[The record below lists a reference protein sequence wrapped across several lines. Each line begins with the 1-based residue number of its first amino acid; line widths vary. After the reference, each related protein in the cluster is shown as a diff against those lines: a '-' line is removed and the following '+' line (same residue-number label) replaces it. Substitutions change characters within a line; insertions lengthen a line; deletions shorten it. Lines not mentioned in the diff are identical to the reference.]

1 MHAGHDG
8 RWEVPVNTDFDVLQ
22 DMRFA
27 DEAPAHPPPALDLSR
42 DGAAVWV
49 KDLTRTFESGK
60 KKEGKRTIVAVD
72 GIDVAIGRGELFG
85 ILGPNGAGKT
95 TTLKILTTLL
105 FPTTGEVRV
114 AGFDAVAKPR
124 EVRRRISLVSGGDNA
139 GYGILTVR
147 ESLWMFSQFYGVPNR
162 ESRERSDMLLD
173 RLGLREKADERVNRL
188 STGFKQ
194 RLNFARGFMSDPEIV
209 FLDEPT
215 LGLDVES
222 ARQLRLFLREWMA
235 EKAGQRTVVLTT
247 HYMAEADE
255 LCDRIAIIDRGKI
268 LATDTPQGLR
278 QRVSADRRVVIE
290 LDLGTPIDALQ
301 RVAGVRVLRVSPPS
315 ERGTFSVHLGVSEGN
330 AMRAVLDSLMVEGKV
345 VHNLSTH
352 DPSLEDVFVAIVG
365 RGLDESAADNGE
377 GGAA

>member
-1 MHAGHDG
+1 MK
-8 RWEVPVNTDFDVLQ
+8 TDFETAEDT
-22 DMRFA
+22 RWTG
-27 DEAPAHPPPALDLSR
+27 EAPAHPRPTLDLSR
-42 DGAAVWV
+42 DGAAVWI
-49 KDLTRTFESGK
+49 KGLARTFESGRRKETK
-60 KKEGKRTIVAVD
+60 KTVVAVA
-72 GIDVAIGRGELFG
+72 GIDVAIGHGELFG

-95 TTLKILTTLL
+95 TTMKILTTLL

-114 AGFDAVAKPR
+114 AGFDAVEKPR
-124 EVRRRISLVSGGDNA
+124 DVRRRISLVTGGDNA

-162 ESRERSDMLLD
+162 VSRERSEMLLD

-222 ARQLRLFLREWMA
+222 ARQLRTFLREWMA
-235 EKAGQRTVVLTT
+235 EKPGQRTVVLTT

-290 LDLGTPIDALQ
+290 LDAGTPTDSLAHTP
-301 RVAGVRVLRVSPPS
+301 GVRLLRVSPPT
-315 ERGTFSVHLGVSEGN
+315 ERGTFAVHLAVSEGR
-330 AMRAVLDSLMVEGKV
+330 AMRAVLDSLTAEGRV

-365 RGLDESAADNGE
+365 RGLDEADAGVDGG

>member
-1 MHAGHDG
+1 MQQPMMEDL
-8 RWEVPVNTDFDVLQ
+8 RWSGD
-22 DMRFA
+22 
-27 DEAPAHPPPALDLSR
+27 APAHAPPRSLDLSR
-42 DGAAVWV
+42 EGAAVWV
-49 KDLTRTFESGK
+49 KGLTRSFESGK
-60 KKEGKRTIVAVD
+60 KAPKKTVVAVD

-95 TTLKILTTLL
+95 TTMKILTTLL
-105 FPTTGEVRV
+105 FPTSGEVRV
-114 AGFDAVAKPR
+114 AGFDVVQKPR

-147 ESLWMFSQFYGVPNR
+147 ESLWMFSQFYGVPNKD
-162 ESRERSDMLLD
+162 SRERSELLLD
-173 RLGLREKADERVNRL
+173 KLGLRSKADERINRL

-222 ARQLRLFLREWMA
+222 ARQLRAFLREWMA

-255 LCDRIAIIDRGKI
+255 LCDRIAIIDHGKI

-278 QRVSADRRVVIE
+278 QIVSADRRVVVE
-290 LDLGTPIDALQ
+290 LDAGTPTDALA
-301 RVAGVRVLRVSPPS
+301 RIAGVRILRITTPS
-315 ERGTFSVHLGVSEGN
+315 EKGTIAVHLGVNEAR
-330 AMRAVLDSLMVEGKV
+330 AMRSVLDSLMVEGRT

-365 RGLDESAADNGE
+365 RGLDEE
-377 GGAA
+377 GGEDA

>member
-1 MHAGHDG
+1 MHD
-8 RWEVPVNTDFDVLQ
+8 N
-22 DMRFA
+22 
-27 DEAPAHPPPALDLSR
+27 EARSRPAKAPDLSR
-42 DGAAVWV
+42 DGAAVWTHA
-49 KDLTRTFESGK
+49 LTREFAG
-60 KKEGKRTIVAVD
+60 GRPKRGTPRKTVTALG
-72 GIDVAIGRGELFG
+72 GIDLAIGRGELFG

-95 TTLKILTTLL
+95 TTMKIVTTLL
-105 FPTTGEVRV
+105 YPTSGEVRV
-114 AGFDAVAKPR
+114 AGFDAIAKPR

-147 ESLWMFSQFYGVPNR
+147 ESLWMFSQFYGVPGKL
-162 ESRERSDMLLD
+162 SRERSEELLD
-173 RLGLREKADERVNRL
+173 RLDLREKADERVNRL

-222 ARQLRLFLREWMA
+222 ARNVRSFLREWMGEA
-235 EKAGQRTVVLTT
+235 PGRTVVLTT

-255 LCDRIAIIDRGKI
+255 LCDRIAIIDRGRI

-278 QRVSADRRVVIE
+278 ARVSADRRVVLE
-290 LDLGTPIDALQ
+290 LDAGTPVDAVA
-301 RVAGVRVLRVSPPS
+301 RVRGVRLLRTTPPT
-315 ERGTFSVHLGVSEGN
+315 ERGTFLVHLAVAEGG
-330 AMRAVLDSLMVEGKV
+330 ALRGVLDALTVEGRT

-365 RGLDESAADNGE
+365 RGLDEIEADEARRREE
-377 GGAA
+377 GTA

>member
-1 MHAGHDG
+1 M
-8 RWEVPVNTDFDVLQ
+8 NTDMDLLQ
-22 DMRFA
+22 DRRLSEGGPA
-27 DEAPAHPPPALDLSR
+27 APRPTLDLSR
-42 DGAAVWV
+42 ERAAVWV
-49 KDLTRTFESGK
+49 KGLTRTFEAGK
-60 KKEGKRTIVAVD
+60 RKDGKRTVTAVA
-72 GIDVAIGRGELFG
+72 GIDLAIGRGELFG

-95 TTLKILTTLL
+95 TTMKILTTLL
-105 FPTTGEVRV
+105 YPTTGEVRV
-114 AGFDAVAKPR
+114 AGYDVVLKAR
-124 EVRRRISLVSGGDNA
+124 DVRRRIGLVSGGDNA

-147 ESLWMFSQFYGVPNR
+147 ESLWMFSQFYGVPQA
-162 ESRERSDMLLD
+162 ESRERSEMLLD
-173 RLGLREKADERVNRL
+173 RLALREKADERVNRL

-222 ARQLRLFLREWMA
+222 ARHVRLFLRDWMA
-235 EKAGQRTVVLTT
+235 ERPGERTVLLTT

-278 QRVSADRRVVIE
+278 QIVSADRRVEVE
-290 LDLGTPIDALQ
+290 LDAGTPIDALS
-301 RVAGVRVLRVSPPS
+301 RIAGVRVLRVTPPT
-315 ERGTFSVHLGVSEGN
+315 ERGTFAVHLGVGEGRG
-330 AMRAVLDSLMVEGKV
+330 MRAVLDSLMVEGRA

-365 RGLDESAADNGE
+365 RGLDETVAPRIEVE
-377 GGAA
+377 GGGTA

>member
-1 MHAGHDG
+1 MHAGHEG
-8 RWEVPVNTDFDVLQ
+8 RWEVPVKTTFETIE
-22 DMRFA
+22 DMRWG
-27 DEAPAHPPPALDLSR
+27 DEAPAHAPPLALDLSR
-42 DGAAVWV
+42 NGAAVWV
-49 KDLTRTFESGK
+49 KGLARTFDSGK
-60 KKEGKRTIVAVD
+60 KKEGKRTVVAVD

-95 TTLKILTTLL
+95 TTMKILTTLL
-105 FPTTGEVRV
+105 FPTSGEVRV
-114 AGFDAVAKPR
+114 AGFDVVEKPR

-162 ESRERSDMLLD
+162 DSRERSEMLLD

-235 EKAGQRTVVLTT
+235 EKAGQRTIVLTT

-278 QRVSADRRVVIE
+278 TIVSADRRVVIE
-290 LDLGTPIDALQ
+290 LDLGTPTDALAS
-301 RVAGVRVLRVSPPS
+301 VAGVRVLRISPPS
-315 ERGTFSVHLGVSEGN
+315 EKGTFSVHLGVSEGR
-330 AMRAVLDSLMVEGKV
+330 AMRAVLDSLISEGKV

-365 RGLDESAADNGE
+365 RGLDEASGD

>member
-1 MHAGHDG
+1 MPRPDSS
-8 RWEVPVNTDFDVLQ
+8 L
-22 DMRFA
+22 
-27 DEAPAHPPPALDLSR
+27 APAVETLALR
-42 DGAAVWV
+42 
-49 KDLTRTFESGK
+49 RTFTAPRNRGGGPVEALAG
-60 KKEGKRTIVAVD
+60 VD
-72 GIDVAIGRGELFG
+72 VRIERGEIFG
-85 ILGPNGAGKT
+85 LLGPNGAGKT
-95 TTLKILTTLL
+95 TFIKILTTLL
-105 FPTTGEVRV
+105 FPTAGEARV
-114 AGFDAVAKPR
+114 AGHDVVREAG

-162 ESRERSDMLLD
+162 ESRERSEMLLD

-255 LCDRIAIIDRGKI
+255 LCDRIAIVDHGRI
-268 LATDTPQGLR
+268 LALGTPDELK
-278 QRVSADRRVVIE
+278 RRVQRESVFRIE
-290 LDLGTPIDALQ
+290 LDRLDGGVAALRQVPGVVTAAQAAADQGDGKADRQTILVNLALVDDAALGGVVGALGGLGAQ
-301 RVAGVRVLRVSPPS
+301 ILALRKS
-315 ERGTFSVHLGVSEGN
+315 E
-330 AMRAVLDSLMVEGKV
+330 
-345 VHNLSTH
+345 
-352 DPSLEDVFVAIVG
+352 PSLEDVFVELVG
-365 RGLDESAADNGE
+365 RGFHEDVDSTPKDSTPRARREPPASDPTDDARERETEVVA
-377 GGAA
+377 

>member
-1 MHAGHDG
+1 MHD
-8 RWEVPVNTDFDVLQ
+8 N
-22 DMRFA
+22 
-27 DEAPAHPPPALDLSR
+27 EARSRPAKAPDLSR
-42 DGAAVWV
+42 DGAAVWTHA
-49 KDLTRTFESGK
+49 LTREFAG
-60 KKEGKRTIVAVD
+60 GRPKRGTPRKTVTALG
-72 GIDVAIGRGELFG
+72 GIDLAIGRGELFG

-95 TTLKILTTLL
+95 TTMKIVTTLL
-105 FPTTGEVRV
+105 YPTSGEVRV
-114 AGFDAVAKPR
+114 AGFDAIAKPR

-147 ESLWMFSQFYGVPNR
+147 ESLWMFSQFYGVPGKL
-162 ESRERSDMLLD
+162 SRERSEELLD
-173 RLGLREKADERVNRL
+173 RLDLREKADERVNRL

-222 ARQLRLFLREWMA
+222 ARNVRSFLREWMGEA
-235 EKAGQRTVVLTT
+235 PGRTVVLTT

-255 LCDRIAIIDRGKI
+255 LCDRIAIIDRGRI

-278 QRVSADRRVVIE
+278 ARVSADRRVVLE
-290 LDLGTPIDALQ
+290 LDAGTPVDAVA
-301 RVAGVRVLRVSPPS
+301 RVRGVRLLRTTPPS
-315 ERGTFSVHLGVSEGN
+315 ERGTFLVHLGVAEGG
-330 AMRAVLDSLMVEGKV
+330 ALRGVLDALTVEGRT

-365 RGLDESAADNGE
+365 RGLVEIEADEARRREE
-377 GGAA
+377 GTA

>member
-1 MHAGHDG
+1 MQQPMMEELRMPG
-8 RWEVPVNTDFDVLQ
+8 
-22 DMRFA
+22 
-27 DEAPAHPPPALDLSR
+27 EAPAHAPPRTLDLSR
-42 DGAAVWV
+42 EGAAVWV
-49 KDLTRTFESGK
+49 EGLTRSFESGK
-60 KKEGKRTIVAVD
+60 KAGKKTVVAIA

-95 TTLKILTTLL
+95 TTMKILTTLL
-105 FPTTGEVRV
+105 FPTSGEVRV
-114 AGFDAVAKPR
+114 AGFDAVQKPR

-147 ESLWMFSQFYGVPNR
+147 ESLWMFSQFYGVPNKD
-162 ESRERSDMLLD
+162 SRERSELLLD
-173 RLGLREKADERVNRL
+173 KLGLRAKADERINRL

-222 ARQLRLFLREWMA
+222 ARQLRAFLREWMA

-255 LCDRIAIIDRGKI
+255 LCDRIAIIDQGKI
-268 LATDTPQGLR
+268 LATDTPSGLR
-278 QRVSADRRVVIE
+278 QIVSADRRVVVE
-290 LDLGTPIDALQ
+290 LDAGTPVDALS
-301 RVAGVRVLRVSPPS
+301 RIAGVKVIRVTPPS
-315 ERGTFSVHLGVSEGN
+315 EKGTIAVHLGVSEGR
-330 AMRAVLDSLMVEGKV
+330 AMRSVLDSLMVEGRA

-365 RGLDESAADNGE
+365 RGLDEEAGE
-377 GGAA
+377 A

>member
-1 MHAGHDG
+1 MEMLQSVPPVPEPHAPP
-8 RWEVPVNTDFDVLQ
+8 RPVP
-22 DMRFA
+22 
-27 DEAPAHPPPALDLSR
+27 DLSR
-42 DGAAVWV
+42 EGAAVWV
-49 KDLTRTFESGK
+49 SGLTRTFESGK
-60 KKEGKRTIVAVD
+60 KAGKKRTVVAIA

-95 TTLKILTTLL
+95 TTMKILTTLL

-114 AGFDAVAKPR
+114 AGFDAVERPR
-124 EVRRRISLVSGGDNA
+124 DVRRRIGLVSGGDNA

-147 ESLWMFSQFYGVPNR
+147 ESLWMFSQFYGVPNQ
-162 ESRERSDMLLD
+162 ESRARSEMLLD

-222 ARQLRLFLREWMA
+222 ARQLRSFLREWMA

-278 QRVSADRRVVIE
+278 QIVSADRRVVVE
-290 LDLGTPIDALQ
+290 LDAGTPIDALSN
-301 RVAGVRVLRVSPPS
+301 VAGVRVLRVTPPT
-315 ERGTFSVHLGVSEGN
+315 ERGTFAVHLGVSEGR
-330 AMRAVLDSLMVEGKV
+330 AMRLVMDSLMVEGRV

-365 RGLDESAADNGE
+365 RGLDESDAPRD

>member
-1 MHAGHDG
+1 VNL
-8 RWEVPVNTDFDVLQ
+8 EVLNET
-22 DMRFA
+22 A
-27 DEAPAHPPPALDLSR
+27 APADAGRAPDLSR
-42 DGAAVWV
+42 DGAAVWTHA
-49 KDLTRTFESGK
+49 LSRTFDG
-60 KKEGKRTIVAVD
+60 GRAKRGQPARTVTALGGND
-72 GIDVAIGRGELFG
+72 LAIGRGELFG

-95 TTLKILTTLL
+95 TTMKILTTLL
-105 FPTTGEVRV
+105 FPTAGEVRV
-114 AGFDAVAKPR
+114 AGFDAVARPR

-147 ESLWMFSQFYGVPNR
+147 ETLWMFSQFYGVPGGLA
-162 ESRERSDMLLD
+162 RERSEQLLD
-173 RLGLREKADERVNRL
+173 RLALREKADTRVNRL

-222 ARQLRLFLREWMA
+222 ARNIRGFLREWMGA
-235 EKAGQRTVVLTT
+235 VPGRTVVLTT

-255 LCDRIAIIDRGKI
+255 LCDRIAIIDGGRI

-278 QRVSADRRVVIE
+278 GRVSADRRVVLE
-290 LDLGTPIDALQ
+290 LDAGTPVDALA
-301 RVAGVRVLRVSPPS
+301 RVPGVRLLRATPAT
-315 ERGTFSVHLGVSEGN
+315 ERGTFAVHLAVAEGK
-330 AMRAVLDSLMVEGKV
+330 ALRGVLDTLTVEGRT

-365 RGLDESAADNGE
+365 RGLDEIEADE
-377 GGAA
+377 ARRRAEGAA

>member
-1 MHAGHDG
+1 L
-8 RWEVPVNTDFDVLQ
+8 EVEVNTEFDILQ
-22 DMRFA
+22 DARIA
-27 DEAPAHPPPALDLSR
+27 DAPHAPPRPTLDLSK

-49 KDLTRTFESGK
+49 QGLTRTFEAGK
-60 KKEGKRTIVAVD
+60 KKGVKRIVTAIA

-95 TTLKILTTLL
+95 TTMKILTTLL
-105 FPTTGEVRV
+105 YPTTGEVRV
-114 AGFDAVAKPR
+114 AGFDAVLKPR
-124 EVRRRISLVSGGDNA
+124 DVRRRIGLVSGGDNA

-147 ESLWMFSQFYGVPNR
+147 ESLWMFSQFYGVPNKA
-162 ESRERSDMLLD
+162 SRERSEMLLD

-188 STGFKQ
+188 STGYKQ

-222 ARQLRLFLREWMA
+222 ARQIRAFLREWMA
-235 EKAGQRTVVLTT
+235 EQAGQRTVVLTT

-278 QRVSADRRVVIE
+278 TIVSADRRVVVE
-290 LDLGTPIDALQ
+290 LDAGTPIDAL
-301 RVAGVRVLRVSPPS
+301 RAVAGVRVIRVTPPS
-315 ERGTFSVHLGVSEGN
+315 ERGTFSIHLGVSEGK
-330 AMRAVLDSLMVEGKV
+330 AMRAVLDSLMVEGRV

-365 RGLDESAADNGE
+365 RGLDEATAPAED

>member
-1 MHAGHDG
+1 MNPEVLEDT
-8 RWEVPVNTDFDVLQ
+8 RWTGDS
-22 DMRFA
+22 
-27 DEAPAHPPPALDLSR
+27 PAHAPPTLDLSR

-49 KDLTRTFESGK
+49 RGLTRSFESGK
-60 KKEGKRTIVAVD
+60 KKEGKRTVVAVD

-95 TTLKILTTLL
+95 TTMKILTTLL
-105 FPTTGEVRV
+105 FPTSGEVRV
-114 AGFDAVAKPR
+114 AGFDAVQKPR
-124 EVRRRISLVSGGDNA
+124 EVRRRISLVTGGDNA

-147 ESLWMFSQFYGVPNR
+147 ESLWMFSQFYGVPNKD
-162 ESRERSDMLLD
+162 SRERSELLLD
-173 RLGLREKADERVNRL
+173 KLGLREKADERINRL

-222 ARQLRLFLREWMA
+222 ARQLRAFLREWMT

-268 LATDTPQGLR
+268 LATDSPHGLR
-278 QRVSADRRVVIE
+278 QIVSADRRVVIE
-290 LDLGTPIDALQ
+290 LDAGTPYDALS
-301 RVAGVRVLRVSPPS
+301 RIAGVRVIRVTTPS
-315 ERGTFSVHLGVSEGN
+315 ERGTIAIHLGVSEGR
-330 AMRAVLDSLMVEGKV
+330 AMRAVLDSLMVEGRT

-365 RGLDESAADNGE
+365 RGLNEDV
-377 GGAA
+377 GGDA